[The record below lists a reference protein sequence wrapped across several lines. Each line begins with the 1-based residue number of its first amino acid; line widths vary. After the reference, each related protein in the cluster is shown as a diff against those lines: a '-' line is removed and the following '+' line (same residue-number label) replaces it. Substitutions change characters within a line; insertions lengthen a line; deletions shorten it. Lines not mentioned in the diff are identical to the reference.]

1 MIEHL
6 LACKGIVRNT
16 PREFHNV
23 MHALQLQGAPQ
34 VFGRGFGGELYA
46 AAGPLQ
52 NNNAAPAVAGVLA
65 FLEQRLAQVGQRARV
80 RRLQRQRRPV
90 VRLCGDVVI
99 FLIKSERRVFLF

>member
-1 MIEHL
+1 M
-6 LACKGIVRNT
+6 RNT

-65 FLEQRLAQVGQRARV
+65 FLEQAAARIAPLQSDGSGGFPDRLRG
-80 RRLQRQRRPV
+80 PF
-90 VRLCGDVVI
+90 GY
-99 FLIKSERRVFLF
+99 

>member
-1 MIEHL
+1 M
-6 LACKGIVRNT
+6 KGIVRNT

-65 FLEQRLAQVGQRARV
+65 FLEQRLAQVSGADETAPSPAPALAAAARAAPLAAAR
-80 RRLQRQRRPV
+80 
-90 VRLCGDVVI
+90 
-99 FLIKSERRVFLF
+99 